1 MLSEAS
7 QQALLVRS
15 NECYAGINFACWA
28 GKHTGHVEQTAG
40 ALSVV
45 LEWPEP
51 GAGHGSDRM
60 SCPSPNELIIL
71 STVTVGSKTASYK
84 SIYRRA

>member
-1 MLSEAS
+1 MSA
-7 QQALLVRS
+7 
-15 NECYAGINFACWA
+15 ACFA
-28 GKHTGHVEQTAG
+28 GKHTGHVEQTASSI
-40 ALSVV
+40 SVV

-71 STVTVGSKTASYK
+71 STITVGGKSVSYK